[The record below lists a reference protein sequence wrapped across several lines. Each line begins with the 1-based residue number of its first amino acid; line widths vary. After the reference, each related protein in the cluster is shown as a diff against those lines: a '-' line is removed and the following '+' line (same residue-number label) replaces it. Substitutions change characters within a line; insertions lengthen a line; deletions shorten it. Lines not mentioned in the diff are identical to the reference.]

1 MWDERVRRR
10 RKKAEEDEEIDT
22 QLIDDREQC
31 LIALIM
37 IS

>member
-1 MWDERVRRR
+1 MWDERIRRR
-10 RKKAEEDEEIDT
+10 RKKVEEDEEIDT

-31 LIALIM
+31 LITLIM

>member
-1 MWDERVRRR
+1 MWDERIRRR

-31 LIALIM
+31 LITLIM